1 MLRNLIDRIIEKKE
15 QNFGVSL
22 EYLREIA
29 GESETAFLKFGL
41 FAPLAGHRKHSPKD
55 AWHLARL
62 AATLAE
68 DCGSS
73 VQIVASQAKADG
85 IPSALIKTALAGSLD
100 ELPMDLA
107 LVVRFA
113 DILAK
118 GGENAYLR
126 NRLIRIYGRPAVNEL
141 ALAVATARV
150 FPTLKRG
157 MGRAQ
162 SCKAAPSLQRE
173 EPSMAAAQLSMR

>member
-1 MLRNLIDRIIEKKE
+1 MMRNLIERIIGKKE
-15 QNFGVSL
+15 QTFGVSL

-41 FAPLAGHRKHSPKD
+41 FAPLAGHRKHLPKD

-62 AATLAE
+62 AATMAE
-68 DCGSS
+68 DCVSS
-73 VQIVASQAKADG
+73 VQIVASQARSEG
-85 IPSALIKTALAGSLD
+85 IPSALIKTALAGTLD

-107 LVVRFA
+107 LVIRFA
-113 DILAK
+113 DVVAK
-118 GGENAYLR
+118 GGDNEYLR

-150 FPTLKRG
+150 FPALKRG

-162 SCKAAPSLQRE
+162 SCQARSVEKAEKQTMGTVEFATL
-173 EPSMAAAQLSMR
+173 